1 MAIAYNTSIS
11 ANGLVAAFDPANTRS
26 YSGTG
31 TAWND
36 IAGGNYNSTLTNGPT
51 FSSSNGGFFT
61 FDGVND
67 YAVLTRPVQD
77 DFSLCCWFKSTQNA
91 GTADQWYN
99 GRGLIDCEVGGATN
113 DFGLSLGAGKLVFG
127 TGNPDISTAS
137 DGLYNDGNWH
147 YAVAT
152 RSKSAGQ
159 FFLYADGTFLKSA
172 YGGTQSL
179 TAPSQM
185 RIGSIQT
192 GIAFFAGSI
201 AAVQI
206 YNRVL
211 TAADVSQN
219 FNALR
224 GRFGV

>member
-99 GRGLIDCEVGGATN
+99 GRGLVDCEVGSVVN
-113 DFGLSLGAGKLVFG
+113 DYGLSLGAGKLMFG
-127 TGNPDISTAS
+127 TGNPDRTAVS
-137 DGLYNDGNWH
+137 SATYNSNTWT
-147 YAVAT
+147 YAVGT
-152 RSKSAGQ
+152 RIKASGSLS
-159 FFLYADGTFLKSA
+159 LYVNGILDAVTS
-172 YGGTQSL
+172 GGSQSL
-179 TAPSQM
+179 TSPTTM
-185 RIGSIQT
+185 TIGSING
-192 GIAFFAGSI
+192 GIRFFAGSI

-211 TAADVSQN
+211 TAADVAQN

-224 GRFGV
+224 GRFGI